1 MSRTPVLQFMQVAF
15 GYKQHREVLSDV
27 TFSLAP
33 EEVVALLGRNGA
45 GKTTLIHL
53 AMGMLFPRRGTIRA
67 FGLDPRRDPV
77 ETKRRIGYVAEG
89 QQFPPEM
96 KVGEVIDFHR
106 RLFPTWDVM
115 LESELRDRFSLA
127 NPRPKIRSLSK
138 GQARLLALICAI
150 CHRPQLLILDEP
162 ASGLDPAARNEILTT
177 SMHLLNREGTAI
189 LHSSHHLSEVERLGG
204 RALVLQDGRVVLDES
219 FDDLR
224 EEHCLAVI
232 EHRAGWTT
240 DRIAAMPGCRHVR
253 LADGQWQAVFRGS
266 PAQIRQRIEQ
276 ELGIAKVTCTRAS
289 LEELFIDLLGGARRS
304 VNADEAIF
312 PPSGRPAGVR

>member
-1 MSRTPVLQFMQVAF
+1 MSRTPVLQFTQVAF
-15 GYKQHREVLSDV
+15 GYKPQREVLSDV
-27 TFSLAP
+27 SFSLAP

-45 GKTTLIHL
+45 GKTTLVHL
-53 AMGMLFPRRGTIRA
+53 AMGMLFPQRGTIRA

-96 KVGEVIDFHR
+96 RVGEVIDFHR

-115 LESELRDRFSLA
+115 LESELRDRFSLG
-127 NPRPKIRSLSK
+127 NHRTKIRTLSK
-138 GQARLLALICAI
+138 GQARQLALICAI

-162 ASGLDPAARNEILTT
+162 ASGLDQAARREILAT

-189 LHSSHHLSEVERLGG
+189 LHSSHDLTEAERLGG

-232 EHRAGWTT
+232 DYRAGWTSE
-240 DRIAAMPGCRHVR
+240 RIARVAGCRHVR
-253 LADGQWQAVFRGS
+253 LADGQWRAVFRGS
-266 PAQIRQRIEQ
+266 PAQTRQRIEQ
-276 ELGIAKVTCTRAS
+276 ELDIADVTCTRAS
-289 LEELFIDLLGGARRS
+289 LEELFVDLLGGARRS
-304 VNADEAIF
+304 VSADDAIF
-312 PPSGRPAGVR
+312 PPTGRPAGVR